1 VKHVLSF
8 GAGVQST
15 TLLLLS
21 CEGLLPRLDHVIFA
35 DTQWEPAAV
44 YRHLEWCRDYA
55 AKHGITID
63 VRSAGNL
70 RDDLLGFWGPTG
82 KSADGKRYAS
92 IPAFIRNPDG
102 SRGIVRRQ
110 CTSVY
115 KIDVIERYQRD
126 VLGLRPR
133 QRWPLE
139 HALTCW
145 IGISTDEAQ
154 RMKRSTRPA
163 VKMWHPLI
171 EAEPI
176 AMRRTG
182 RLFAD
187 GWSRQ
192 DCLTWLESR
201 GYPRPPKSACI
212 GCPFHSNAE
221 WSALSPAE
229 LADAV
234 EVDRLIRE
242 SGALWHPDT
251 AERMVGQ
258 PYLHSSLVPLSEV
271 RFAAGPDNP
280 VGMADECGGVC
291 GV

>member
-1 VKHVLSF
+1 MVKHVLSF

-21 CEGLLPRLDHVIFA
+21 CEGLLPKLDHVIFA

-44 YRHLEWCRDYA
+44 YRHLDWCRDHA
-55 AKHGITID
+55 ARHGITID

-70 RDDLLGFWGPTG
+70 REDLIEFWGP
-82 KSADGKRYAS
+82 KRASAVGKRYAS
-92 IPAFIRNPDG
+92 IPVFVRNPDG
-102 SRGIVRRQ
+102 SKGIVRRQ
-110 CTSVY
+110 CTSEY
-115 KIDVIERYQRD
+115 KINVIERYQRD
-126 VLGLRPR
+126 ILGLVPR

-139 HALTCW
+139 PALTSW

-154 RMKRSTRPA
+154 RMKRSIRPA
-163 VKMWHPLI
+163 VKIWHPLI
-171 EAEPI
+171 EADDI
-176 AMRRTG
+176 AKRHTG

-192 DCLTWLESR
+192 DCLDWLESR

-221 WSALSPAE
+221 WQALTPKE
-229 LADAV
+229 FADAV
-234 EVDRLIRE
+234 EVDRLIR
-242 SGALWHPDT
+242 SADADRRGL
-251 AERMVGQ
+251 VGSIF
-258 PYLHSSLVPLSEV
+258 LHSSLVPLSDV
-271 RFAAGPDNP
+271 KFATAADNDI
-280 VGMADECGGVC
+280 GFEDECGGVC

>member
-1 VKHVLSF
+1 MKHVLSF

-44 YRHLEWCRDYA
+44 YRHLEWCRDHA

-102 SRGIVRRQ
+102 SGGIVRRQ

-133 QRWPLE
+133 QRWPRELM
-139 HALTCW
+139 LTSW

-163 VKMWHPLI
+163 VKIWHPLI
-171 EAEPI
+171 EAESI
-176 AMRRTG
+176 AKRQTG

-192 DCLTWLESR
+192 DCLAWLESR

-242 SGALWHPDT
+242 SDALRRPDT
-251 AERMVGQ
+251 AERMVGR

-271 RFAAGPDNP
+271 RFASAPDND

>member
-1 VKHVLSF
+1 MKHVLSF

-44 YRHLEWCRDYA
+44 YRHLEWCRNHA

-70 RDDLLGFWGPTG
+70 RDDLLGFWGPAR
-82 KSADGKRYAS
+82 KSADGKRYTS
-92 IPAFIRNPDG
+92 IPAFVRNPDG

-110 CTSVY
+110 CTAEY
-115 KIDVIERYQRD
+115 KVNVIERYQRD

-133 QRWPLE
+133 QRWPLD
-139 HALTCW
+139 HVLTSW

-154 RMKRSTRPA
+154 RMKRSVRPA
-163 VKMWHPLI
+163 VTMWHPLI
-171 EAEPI
+171 EAESI
-176 AMRRTG
+176 AKRQTG
-182 RLFAD
+182 RLFVD

-192 DCLTWLESR
+192 DCLDWLESR

-242 SGALWHPDT
+242 TDALWHHDT
-251 AERMVGQ
+251 AERMVGR

-271 RFAAGPDNP
+271 RFASAPDND

>member
-1 VKHVLSF
+1 MKHVLSF

-44 YRHLEWCRDYA
+44 YRHLDWCREHA

-70 RDDLLGFWGPTG
+70 RDDLLGFWGPAR

-92 IPAFIRNPDG
+92 IPAFVRNPDG

-133 QRWPLE
+133 QRWPLD
-139 HALTCW
+139 HVLTSW

-154 RMKRSTRPA
+154 RMKRSVRPA

-171 EAEPI
+171 EAESI
-176 AMRRTG
+176 AKRQTG
-182 RLFAD
+182 RLFVD

-192 DCLTWLESR
+192 DCLDWLESR

-242 SGALWHPDT
+242 ADALWHPDT
-251 AERMVGQ
+251 AERMVGR

-271 RFAAGPDNP
+271 RFASATDND
-280 VGMADECGGVC
+280 VGFGDECGGVC

>member
-1 VKHVLSF
+1 MKHVLSF

-44 YRHLEWCRDYA
+44 YRHLEWCRDHA
-55 AKHGITID
+55 LKHGITID
-63 VRSAGNL
+63 VRTAGNL
-70 RDDLLGFWGPTG
+70 RDDLLEFWGPAST
-82 KSADGKRYAS
+82 SENGKRYAS
-92 IPAFIRNPDG
+92 IPAFVKNPDG

-110 CTSVY
+110 CTTEY
-115 KIDVIERYQRD
+115 KVNVIERYQRD
-126 VLGLRPR
+126 VLGLQPR
-133 QRWPLE
+133 QRWPLDRV
-139 HALTCW
+139 LTSW

-154 RMKRSTRPA
+154 RMKRSVRPA

-171 EAEPI
+171 EADSI
-176 AMRRTG
+176 AKRQTG

-192 DCLTWLESR
+192 DCLDWLESR

-229 LADAV
+229 LADAI
-234 EVDRLIRE
+234 EVDRLIRA
-242 SGALWHPDT
+242 SDADRRG
-251 AERMVGQ
+251 MVGQ
-258 PYLHSSLVPLSEV
+258 VYLHSSLVPLSEV
-271 RFAAGPDNP
+271 RFASAPDND
-280 VGMADECGGVC
+280 VGMANECGGVC

>member
-1 VKHVLSF
+1 MKHVLSF

-44 YRHLEWCRDYA
+44 YRHLDWCREHA
-55 AKHGITID
+55 ARHGITID

-70 RDDLLGFWGPTG
+70 RSDLIEFWGPRRA
-82 KSADGKRYAS
+82 SADGKRYAS
-92 IPAFIRNPDG
+92 IPAFVRNPDG

-133 QRWPLE
+133 QRWPLD
-139 HALTCW
+139 HVLTSW

-154 RMKRSTRPA
+154 RMKRSVRPA

-171 EAEPI
+171 EAESI
-176 AMRRTG
+176 AKRQTG

-192 DCLTWLESR
+192 DCLAWLESR

-212 GCPFHSNAE
+212 GCPFHNNAE

-234 EVDRLIRE
+234 EVDRSIRA
-242 SGALWHPDT
+242 SNADRRGT
-251 AERMVGQ
+251 VGQ
-258 PYLHSSLVPLSEV
+258 VYLHSSLVPLSEV
-271 RFAAGPDNP
+271 RFTSAPDND
-280 VGMADECGGVC
+280 VGMGDECGGVC

>member
-1 VKHVLSF
+1 MKHVLSF

-21 CEGLLPRLDHVIFA
+21 CEGLLPHLDHVIFA

-44 YRHLEWCRDYA
+44 YRHLDWCRDHA
-55 AKHGITID
+55 ARHGITID

-70 RDDLLGFWGPTG
+70 RDDLIEFWGPRRA
-82 KSADGKRYAS
+82 SADGKRRAS
-92 IPAFIRNPDG
+92 IPVFVRNPDG
-102 SRGIVRRQ
+102 SKGIVRRQ
-110 CTSVY
+110 CTSEY

-126 VLGLRPR
+126 ILGLAPR
-133 QRWPLE
+133 QRWPLT
-139 HALTCW
+139 HVLTSW

-154 RMKRSTRPA
+154 RMKRSVRPA

-171 EAEPI
+171 EADAI
-176 AMRRTG
+176 AKRHTG

-192 DCLTWLESR
+192 DCLDWLASR
-201 GYPRPPKSACI
+201 GYPQPPKSACI

-221 WSALSPAE
+221 WQALTAAE
-229 LADAV
+229 FADAV
-234 EVDRLIRE
+234 DVDRLIR
-242 SGALWHPDT
+242 SADADRRGMA
-251 AERMVGQ
+251 GQ
-258 PYLHSSLVPLSEV
+258 LYLHSSLVPLSEV
-271 RFAAGPDNP
+271 QFATAAENELSMG
-280 VGMADECGGVC
+280 DECGGVC

>member
-1 VKHVLSF
+1 MKHVLSF

-44 YRHLEWCRDYA
+44 YRHLGWCRDHA
-55 AKHGITID
+55 SKHGITID

-70 RDDLLGFWGPTG
+70 RDDLLEFWGPAR

-92 IPAFIRNPDG
+92 IPAFVRNPDG

-110 CTSVY
+110 CTTEY
-115 KIDVIERYQRD
+115 KVNVIERYQRD

-139 HALTCW
+139 HVLTSW

-154 RMKRSTRPA
+154 RMKRSVRPA

-171 EAEPI
+171 EAESI
-176 AMRRTG
+176 AKRQTG

-192 DCLTWLESR
+192 DCLDWLESR

-234 EVDRLIRE
+234 EVDRLIRA
-242 SGALWHPDT
+242 SDADRRG
-251 AERMVGQ
+251 MVGHV
-258 PYLHSSLVPLSEV
+258 YLHSSLVPLSEV
-271 RFAAGPDNP
+271 RFASATDND